1 MTSFGRVELSKIWRM
16 LERCAEG
23 YRAVEQPHKWRVE
36 YAGRTFPDLPLG
48 KRASKTPEI
57 ELGAWPSERA
67 GRVLAA
73 LRRVGWEVERTRG
86 SHRVMERSGWPDFCL
101 GLPRR
106 RGDRAKDAG

>member
-1 MTSFGRVELSKIWRM
+1 MTSFGRVKLSKIWRM

-57 ELGAWPSERA
+57 ELGAVKKMCRHLRLDPDCVHKHLPQIPKWRPD
-67 GRVLAA
+67 GR
-73 LRRVGWEVERTRG
+73 
-86 SHRVMERSGWPDFCL
+86 
-101 GLPRR
+101 
-106 RGDRAKDAG
+106 